1 MERIL
6 RQARPVRRRGRNAL
20 STGFSEQRINE
31 KERKGDGCVY
41 YPDELI
47 EEVRMNNDIVDVISG
62 YVKLQKKGA
71 NYFGLCPFHNE
82 KSPSFSVSS
91 GKQMYYCFGCGAG
104 GNVFTFIMEY
114 ENYSFVEALK
124 FLAQRAGV
132 ELPQEEYSKEAKE
145 RADTR
150 SALLE
155 MNKLAAKYY
164 YAQLKTEG
172 GRQAREYLQNR
183 QLSQETITAFGLGYS
198 SKYSDDLFRYLKMKG
213 YSEEMIIKAGLVN
226 VDEKHGVYDKF
237 WNRVMFPIMDVNN
250 RVIGFGGR
258 VMGDGKP
265 KYLNSPETLI
275 FDKSRNLY
283 GLHRARTSR
292 KPYFIVCE
300 GYMDVISLHQA
311 GFTNAVASLGTA
323 LTAGHAALIKRYV
336 NEVYLTYDSDEAG
349 TKAAL
354 RAAPILREA
363 GVTTRVI
370 RMEPYKDPDEF
381 IKNLGAEAFEER
393 IRKARNSFMFGLE
406 MLEKGYDLNAPEGK
420 TEFLREA
427 ARRLARFEEEIE
439 RDNYIEAVAKTYHV
453 GYEELKKLV
462 VKVAVQSGM
471 AAPATKPRQTIR
483 QETPKEDGHIRSQK
497 ILLTWLI
504 DREELFDQ
512 VSRYVTP
519 EDFTVELYRKVAELL
534 YEQHAKGELNP
545 AQIMN
550 YFTEEEEH
558 RAVAALFNTRIK
570 ELTTAGEQEK
580 AIKETILRVKEY
592 SIETATRNLD
602 PTDIQGLQRL
612 MNAKKAVQDLH
623 KLHISIN

>member
-1 MERIL
+1 M
-6 RQARPVRRRGRNAL
+6 
-20 STGFSEQRINE
+20 
-31 KERKGDGCVY
+31 Y
-41 YPDELI
+41 YSDEII
-47 EEVRMNNDIVDVISG
+47 EEVRSKNDIVDVISG
-62 YVKLQKKGA
+62 YVKLKKQGSS
-71 NYFGLCPFHNE
+71 YFGLCPFHSE
-82 KSPSFSVSS
+82 KSPSFSVSRDQ
-91 GKQMYYCFGCGAG
+91 QMYYCFGCGAG

-406 MLEKGYDLNAPEGK
+406 MLEKSYDLNAPEGK

-427 ARRLARFEEEIE
+427 ARRLSRFEEEIE

-462 VKVAVQSGM
+462 VKVAIQSGM
-471 AAPATKPRQTIR
+471 AAPATKPRQTVR

-497 ILLTWLI
+497 LLLTWLI
-504 DREELFDQ
+504 DKEELFDQ

-534 YEQHAKGELNP
+534 YEQHAKGETNP

-550 YFTEEEEH
+550 YFTEEGEH
-558 RAVAALFNTRIK
+558 REVAALFNTRIK